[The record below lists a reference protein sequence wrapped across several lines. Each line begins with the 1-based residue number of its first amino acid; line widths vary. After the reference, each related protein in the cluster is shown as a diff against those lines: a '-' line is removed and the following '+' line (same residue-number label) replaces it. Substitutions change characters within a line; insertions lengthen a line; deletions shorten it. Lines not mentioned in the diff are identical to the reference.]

1 MFNLIT
7 SIPQFSPTLYHNS
20 QSVWKR
26 PYPEDSLMEALHV
39 TITSVKPV
47 YNGLPVL
54 GQSLHTSR
62 VEVDAVSE
70 ELAVGLWEEGQEIPL
85 RNRNNSDYMLRS
97 TAGRRKVQ

>member
-1 MFNLIT
+1 M
-7 SIPQFSPTLYHNS
+7 
-20 QSVWKR
+20 
-26 PYPEDSLMEALHV
+26 
-39 TITSVKPV
+39 

-70 ELAVGLWEEGQEIPL
+70 ELAVRLWEDGQEIPGREDGEEIPL
-85 RNRNNSDYMLRS
+85 RNSNNSDHMLRS